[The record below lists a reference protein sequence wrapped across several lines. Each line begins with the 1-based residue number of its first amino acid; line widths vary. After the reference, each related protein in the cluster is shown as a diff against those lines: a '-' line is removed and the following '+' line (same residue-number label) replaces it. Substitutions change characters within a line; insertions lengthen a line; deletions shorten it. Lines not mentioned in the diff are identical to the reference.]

1 MYIWNFGF
9 ATLLPQ
15 NLLRIVLLFSSI
27 FFISLTLL
35 DKLKNKKFIEEMWFS
50 VSESRE
56 TNSVVLVKVLVTAY
70 ATMLFSM
77 LLRSRFHDVQFGC
90 ESASCIWKRKKV
102 ESMLQWQLIIEPLL
116 EQLYS
121 SYLICSSEQG
131 L

>member
-90 ESASCIWKRKKV
+90 ESASCI
-102 ESMLQWQLIIEPLL
+102 
-116 EQLYS
+116 
-121 SYLICSSEQG
+121 
-131 L
+131 